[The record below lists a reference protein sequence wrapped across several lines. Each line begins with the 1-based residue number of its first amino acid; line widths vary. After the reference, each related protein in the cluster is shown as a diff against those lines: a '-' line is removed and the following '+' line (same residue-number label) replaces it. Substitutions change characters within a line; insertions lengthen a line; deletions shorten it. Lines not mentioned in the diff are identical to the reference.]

1 MIKNLV
7 IAVCLF
13 LFASCSNDLETKLN
27 GKWQLQQV
35 EADGNVQ
42 HVDTIFFNFQH
53 SLFMFQI
60 SNPVTKAEHVSF
72 GFNTIEGDNQLILEL
87 TDNPSPVSN
96 FLQYTDWTSGTRTY
110 TIEKSTRKE
119 LILFSEDKRYT
130 FRKF

>member
-7 IAVCLF
+7 IAVCL
-13 LFASCSNDLETKLN
+13 LLLASCSNDLETKLN

-35 EADGNVQ
+35 EADGIVQ

-53 SLFMFQI
+53 SLFMFQVY
-60 SNPVTKAEHVSF
+60 NPATEAEHVSF
-72 GFNTIEGDNQLILEL
+72 GFNAIEGENRLLLEL

-96 FLQYTDWTSGTRTY
+96 FLQYTDWTSGKRTY
-110 TIEKSTRKE
+110 TIEKSTRKD
-119 LILFSEDKRYT
+119 LILFSDDKRYT